1 MLQMQQKSSPEKN
14 SVSVTLT
21 VGSRTRSILGRLT
34 GAVLRPVSELFAPT
48 FAVVVGAVAKKSGL
62 EEMTSQAVFPKQKN
76 FILHNSNGQCPVQK
90 CTYSLFVN
98 WR

>member
-1 MLQMQQKSSPEKN
+1 MLQMQQKSTPEKKN

-34 GAVLRPVSELFAPT
+34 GAVLRPVSELFATT

-62 EEMTSQAVFPKQKN
+62 EEITSQPVFPRQQI
-76 FILHNSNGQCPVQK
+76 FIFS
-90 CTYSLFVN
+90 
-98 WR
+98 